1 MDRFPDIT
9 IKDPE
14 ELQEALNDD
23 LEILKGEDLD
33 TNPFV
38 VEPHDPAAVASEAA
52 AVVAPRAEP
61 IKPKKPISEK
71 QRLHLENMREKAK
84 IKKLEKTTKKE
95 DKIIEQAELSP
106 EVIEEMNAK
115 EFDKWM
121 QNMEKFNS
129 IMMKQEE
136 KKRIENEKE
145 KKKEQEIEKKIRA
158 KIAAETVKQEKLMPP
173 RQVLQQQETNTFGE
187 FSNYF

>member
-23 LEILKGEDLD
+23 LEILKGEDL
-33 TNPFV
+33 TESPFV
-38 VEPHDPAAVASEAA
+38 TQPNIPQEEPEQL
-52 AVVAPRAEP
+52 RAEP
-61 IKPKKPISEK
+61 IKPKKQISEK
-71 QRLHLENMREKAK
+71 QRIHLESMREKAK

-121 QNMEKFNS
+121 KNMEKFNS

-145 KKKEQEIEKKIRA
+145 KKKEQELEKKIRA
-158 KIAAETVKQEKLMPP
+158 KIAAETEKQEKLMPP

>member
-23 LEILKGEDLD
+23 LEILKGEDL
-33 TNPFV
+33 TESPFV
-38 VEPHDPAAVASEAA
+38 TQPNIPQEEPEQL
-52 AVVAPRAEP
+52 RAEP
-61 IKPKKPISEK
+61 IKPKKQISEK
-71 QRLHLENMREKAK
+71 QRIHLESMREKAK

-121 QNMEKFNS
+121 KNMEKPKTS
-129 IMMKQEE
+129 SGCSMKP
-136 KKRIENEKE
+136 KKSRLKSLIRRCGRSARSWIP
-145 KKKEQEIEKKIRA
+145 EQ
-158 KIAAETVKQEKLMPP
+158 VKSWSKPAL
-173 RQVLQQQETNTFGE
+173 N
-187 FSNYF
+187 

>member
-33 TNPFV
+33 ANPFV
-38 VEPHDPAAVASEAA
+38 VEPHDPSASE
-52 AVVAPRAEP
+52 VVAPRAEP

-71 QRLHLENMREKAK
+71 QRLHLESMREKAK
-84 IKKLEKTTKKE
+84 LKKIGKTTKKE

-106 EVIEEMNAK
+106 EVVEEMSVK
-115 EFDKWM
+115 EFNKWM
-121 QNMEKFNS
+121 VNMEKFNN

-158 KIAAETVKQEKLMPP
+158 KIAAETEKQEKLMPP